1 MSVFNVAFR
10 SDVFLNIQVNTDYVC
25 LLDVFC
31 AVFLSLQWKKER
43 QSENVYFTKTACRA
57 SPKYWLISAYCRH
70 IDIFIFAIGQ
80 LRNCIV

>member
-31 AVFLSLQWKKER
+31 AVFFITAVEKRE
-43 QSENVYFTKTACRA
+43 TK
-57 SPKYWLISAYCRH
+57 
-70 IDIFIFAIGQ
+70 
-80 LRNCIV
+80 